1 MADDNGNDEL
11 SGYFVVKF
19 EKYIKVMEEY
29 EHKYQMLADIIHE
42 HVLATLPDFWDDTPI
57 KDLMETY
64 VAVADLRNFLE
75 DKINNVS
82 EEEVKLAQKY
92 NIKDILT
99 TTEELARMNNLLVSC
114 EELEKRIEVEHK
126 ISLAT
131 H

>member
-1 MADDNGNDEL
+1 MADNNGNDEL

-57 KDLMETY
+57 KDLMEAY

-82 EEEVKLAQKY
+82 EEEVKLAHKY
-92 NIKDILT
+92 NIKDVLT
-99 TTEELARMNNLLVSC
+99 TTEELARMNNLLVAC